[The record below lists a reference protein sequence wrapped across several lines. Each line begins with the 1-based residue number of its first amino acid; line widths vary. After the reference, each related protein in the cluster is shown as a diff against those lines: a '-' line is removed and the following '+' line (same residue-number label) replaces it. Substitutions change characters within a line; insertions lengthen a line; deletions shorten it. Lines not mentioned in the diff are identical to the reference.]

1 MPCWF
6 SCNKNIVKKKHLFTE
21 NKKQKTK
28 NKKTE
33 TEEAKENDIIM
44 LIFSL
49 PQLLP
54 KLMFFLFS
62 FWARQLKNNDT
73 GISFSVY
80 FHQSAFFVFQARRIS
95 VRSQK
100 FLQSLTIKKH
110 PSPTAIFW
118 VKKRQDESF
127 RLIGTK

>member
-21 NKKQKTK
+21 NKKQKT
-28 NKKTE
+28 E

-44 LIFSL
+44 LIFS
-49 PQLLP
+49 PTTIVAQTTGNVFSVLLLG
-54 KLMFFLFS
+54 KTAQKQCDM
-62 FWARQLKNNDT
+62 

>member
-21 NKKQKTK
+21 NKKQKT
-28 NKKTE
+28 E

-44 LIFSL
+44 LIFS
-49 PQLLP
+49 PTTIVAQTNVFSVLL
-54 KLMFFLFS
+54 
-62 FWARQLKNNDT
+62 WARQLKNNDM